1 MRTEFSSATV
11 FPPSPMSYARAR
23 LWLGIS
29 AVGTFVA
36 LSALLLALDLP
47 RRAFTATA
55 GHLLSEAAT
64 LTVFVGAYV
73 LVSLPFDLI
82 GGHLLPVRVGRSRR
96 SLAAYLRAWLR
107 GASVHGL
114 VLIASGLTIL
124 TAGRAFGR
132 PGAIAAVLLLMLT
145 LLALQLP
152 LARWVARLP
161 RRHADRTPHRA
172 LLGQTDVVLDSDD
185 EGFVGAIAGLPG
197 RERVVLPGHW
207 LDRLPVPLLQ
217 AQRARRE
224 SARDRGT
231 RTRGV
236 LLALAWNLVGFALS
250 TSAPGAGVDSVPG
263 LVTVSLW
270 FTLWSFLGL
279 LILPT
284 PSRAGVLE
292 VDRDVLRRGIRPH
305 DLEGLIQL
313 LDRWQ
318 DDEPTRPSSIETIF
332 HPVPSVAVRLASLT
346 GGPPVR
352 GAWHAARMALP
363 LSWPCLGLLARAVHC
378 NSGRPELWVMLPGD

>member
-1 MRTEFSSATV
+1 MRTDPFSATV
-11 FPPSPMSYARAR
+11 PLPSPMSYARAR

-29 AVGTFVA
+29 GVGTFVV
-36 LSALLLALDLP
+36 LSAALLALELP
-47 RRAFTATA
+47 RRVFAATDRTLLAEATA
-55 GHLLSEAAT
+55 LAMFVAAY
-64 LTVFVGAYV
+64 F
-73 LVSLPFDLI
+73 LVALPFDLL
-82 GGHLLPVRVGRSRR
+82 GGHLLPVRFGRSRR
-96 SLAAYLRAWLR
+96 GFAVYLRAWLR
-107 GASVHGL
+107 GASIHGL
-114 VLIASGLTIL
+114 VLAASGLTVL
-124 TAGRAFGR
+124 TAARAFGR
-132 PGAIAAVLLLMLT
+132 PGAIAAVLLLMLAM
-145 LLALQLP
+145 LALQVP
-152 LARWVARLP
+152 LARCVARLP
-161 RRHADRTPHRA
+161 RRPADRTPNRA
-172 LLGQTDVVLDSDD
+172 LLCRTDIVLDSDD

-207 LDRLPVPLLQ
+207 LDRLPAPLLQ

-224 SARDRGT
+224 SARESGA

-250 TSAPGAGVDSVPG
+250 TSAPGADVGSVSG

-305 DLEGLIQL
+305 DLQGLIQL

-318 DDEPTRPSSIETIF
+318 DDEPARPSGVETIF
-332 HPVPSVAVRLASLT
+332 HPVPSVTTRRESLA
-346 GGPPVR
+346 GGPAPH
-352 GAWHAARMALP
+352 GAWHAARMALL